1 MSSKVPLTNAFKVIH
16 GHGRDTCA
24 GEHLLQH
31 LIHVDILALLV
42 AALILWLILSLPDS
56 GLGAVLGRR
65 LWKGRQ
71 AEPALQRAAGMTIY
85 YLHIQMRPPTS

>member
-1 MSSKVPLTNAFKVIH
+1 MPLTNEFKVIH

-24 GEHLLQH
+24 GEYLLQH

-42 AALILWLILSLPDS
+42 AALILLLILSLPDS

-65 LWKGRQ
+65 L
-71 AEPALQRAAGMTIY
+71 
-85 YLHIQMRPPTS
+85 

>member
-1 MSSKVPLTNAFKVIH
+1 MSSKVPLTNELKVIH

-42 AALILWLILSLPDS
+42 AALIF
-56 GLGAVLGRR
+56 
-65 LWKGRQ
+65 
-71 AEPALQRAAGMTIY
+71 
-85 YLHIQMRPPTS
+85 